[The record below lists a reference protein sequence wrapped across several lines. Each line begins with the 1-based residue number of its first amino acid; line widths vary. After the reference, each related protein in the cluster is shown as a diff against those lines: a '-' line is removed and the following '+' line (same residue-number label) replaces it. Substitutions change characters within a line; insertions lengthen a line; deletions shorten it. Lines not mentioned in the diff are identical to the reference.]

1 MEKSNVQVGG
11 DGPWEAR
18 SLGWERTESR
28 TQGEHVAFGS
38 EGLNC
43 L

>member
-28 TQGEHVAFGS
+28 RQGEHVAFGS